1 MVTKTMFPLQ
11 DFARSEWLNLNGTWD
26 FSFDEPTYDT
36 VIEVPYPW
44 GSPLSGIAESKD
56 GTGFYRRSVQWNPK
70 GEKIFLCFGAVDYTC
85 EVAVNGKALG
95 GHKGG
100 YAKFEF
106 DVTDVWNR
114 EGDNEITV
122 SATDT
127 GARNQTYGKQGY

>member
-1 MVTKTMFPLQ
+1 MNMRKLAYPQ
-11 DFARSEWLNLNGTWD
+11 PDFARNEWLNLNGSWD
-26 FSFDEPTYDT
+26 FSFDTPTLDQT
-36 VIEVPYPW
+36 IEVPYPW
-44 GSPLSGIAESKD
+44 GSPLSGIEDSRDA
-56 GTGFYRRSVQWNPK
+56 TAYYRRTARWNPA
-70 GEKIFLCFGAVDYTC
+70 GERIYLIFGAVDYTC

-127 GARNQTYGKQGY
+127 GARNQTYG